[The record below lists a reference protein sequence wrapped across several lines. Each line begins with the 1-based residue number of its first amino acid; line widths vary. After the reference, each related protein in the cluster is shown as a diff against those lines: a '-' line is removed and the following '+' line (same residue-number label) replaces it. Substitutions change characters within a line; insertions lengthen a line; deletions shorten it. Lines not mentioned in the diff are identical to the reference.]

1 MLVSETKAR
10 QQWARRLRARQRE
23 IARLDRCLAELGR
36 RSDTLSR
43 WRLLTFGL
51 LLAGSSAAL
60 LIWGPV
66 AFAVT
71 GLALAALFLV
81 TVSRHRTLE
90 QTAVRFQLWRDLTA
104 AQVARMTLDWEHIP
118 PESAHD
124 VPADHPFAHDLDLVG
139 PRSVHRL
146 LDLSTTIE
154 GSGLLRQWLL
164 EIEPDLPRALI
175 RQELVR
181 ELAHLPS
188 LTNRLILSATL
199 AADGNAVDQ
208 RPGFARWSG
217 TRLLSWLDEDVE
229 KGRLRSVL
237 IVLLALVPLNLTLL
251 FGYLRLDWPPFFLAS
266 WLLYGA
272 LAISQAPLVNKAFQ
286 DAATMNDSL
295 RRLEAVFAIFEQRS
309 FAHLP
314 ALSAFLAPLR
324 AQHGRPADL
333 LRRAGRLLGGASL
346 RYNPLVA
353 LLLNTFVPWDVFFA
367 ERLLEMKDEL
377 HDVLPGWLRLWFEF
391 EALSGLANMSHVYPG
406 ATFPK
411 LIMEEKTPTAFDG
424 RQLGHPLIPAEQ
436 RIGNDFTVDHLGT
449 LTIITGSNMA
459 GKSSFLRTLG
469 VNLRLGLCGAPVLA
483 ADMST
488 IPYRVF
494 ASITVTDS
502 VTDGFSFFY
511 AEVRRLKALLEAL
524 ERPHQAPVF
533 FLIDEIFRGTNNRER
548 LIGSRAYVQALAS
561 SSGTGAIAT
570 HDLELVHLADDD
582 PDIRNFHF
590 RDDVQ
595 DGRMVFDYKL
605 HPGPCPTTNALRIMA
620 LAGLPVGGEAH

>member
-1 MLVSETKAR
+1 MLVDKAGAR
-10 QQWARRLRARQRE
+10 ARRLRALERE
-23 IARLDRCLAELGR
+23 IARLDRCLAALKQR
-36 RSDTLSR
+36 ADALSR
-43 WRLLTFGL
+43 WRLLTFAL

-60 LIWGPV
+60 LIWGPI

-71 GLALAALFLV
+71 GLVFAALFLV
-81 TVSRHRTLE
+81 TVNRHRKLE
-90 QTAVRFQLWRDLTA
+90 QTTTRFRIWRDLSA
-104 AQVARMTLDWEHIP
+104 AQVARMMLDWAQIP

-124 VPADHPFAHDLDLVG
+124 VPTDHPFARDLDLVG

-154 GSGLLRQWLL
+154 GSGLLREWLL
-164 EIEPDLPRALI
+164 EKEPDLPRMLQ

-181 ELAHLPS
+181 ELAQLPF
-188 LTNRLILSATL
+188 LTNRLILNGTL
-199 AADGNAVDQ
+199 AAGGSVADQ
-208 RPGFARWSG
+208 RPGFTRWSG
-217 TRLLSWLDEDVE
+217 ERLLSWLDEDVD
-229 KGRLRSVL
+229 KGHLRAVL
-237 IVLLALVPLNLTLL
+237 IVLLALVPINLALL
-251 FGYLRLDWPPFFLAS
+251 LGYLRLDWPPYFLAS
-266 WLLYGA
+266 WLVYGVA
-272 LAISQAPLVNKAFQ
+272 AISQTPLVSKAFQ
-286 DAATMNDSL
+286 DAAAMNDSL
-295 RRLEAVFAIFEQRS
+295 RRLEAVFAVFEQRS

-314 ALSAFLAPLR
+314 ALAAFLAPLR
-324 AQHGRPADL
+324 AENGRPADL

-353 LLLNTFVPWDVFFA
+353 LLLNAFVPWDVFFA
-367 ERLLEMKDEL
+367 NRLLEMKDEL
-377 HDVLPGWLRLWFEF
+377 RGVLPAWLRLWFEF
-391 EALSGLANMSHVYPG
+391 EALSGLANVRHVHPEASFPVLIAQEQ
-406 ATFPK
+406 AT
-411 LIMEEKTPTAFDG
+411 TAFEG

-436 RIGNDFTVDHLGT
+436 RVGNDFFVDHLGT

-483 ADMST
+483 AAMST
-488 IPYRVF
+488 IPFRVF

-524 ERPHQAPVF
+524 EQPQPAPVF

-548 LIGSRAYVQALAS
+548 LIGSRAYVQALAGS
-561 SSGTGAIAT
+561 RGTGAIAT

-620 LAGLPVGGEAH
+620 LAGLPVDGEAG